1 MVHPYV
7 TQELFLLLI
16 LVEVYNCG
24 TSICYSGAISLAN
37 FGGGTSTI
45 WLSNVECTGSEHQL
59 IDCPTSSGSAE
70 SCTHAQD
77 AGVRCL
83 AGMRLHWYLQVL

>member
-37 FGGGTSTI
+37 FGGGI
-45 WLSNVECTGSEHQL
+45 
-59 IDCPTSSGSAE
+59 
-70 SCTHAQD
+70 
-77 AGVRCL
+77 
-83 AGMRLHWYLQVL
+83 